1 MFVAN
6 LTSRGVVRTSGTL
19 VRGEELGIVL
29 VVLFLWAAAIALF
42 INRWGKIRL
51 MEPYHPYVE
60 TQSTPQTTNAV
71 PPTNLNQ
78 QVMVFTFFV
87 DCCHDNHTL
96 FQGRNSLLLPGLG
109 SHNRDRRPSLLCVLE
124 QHARRQSTLSLLSD
138 FGNNPSRRPSTPSRV
153 LMQGR
158 LCKLVDTQFV

>member
-1 MFVAN
+1 M
-6 LTSRGVVRTSGTL
+6 TSRGVVRTSGTL

-71 PPTNLNQ
+71 PPANINQ
-78 QVMVFTFFV
+78 QVMNAF
-87 DCCHDNHTL
+87 
-96 FQGRNSLLLPGLG
+96 
-109 SHNRDRRPSLLCVLE
+109 
-124 QHARRQSTLSLLSD
+124 D
-138 FGNNPSRRPSTPSRV
+138 FGTPKTTFMFFAFRV
-153 LMQGR
+153 EIPCCSPVWVEIVIDDQV
-158 LCKLVDTQFV
+158 CYVS